1 MKEVYK
7 TALHLL
13 NYFDENKENEPK
25 EDNMAAATNE
35 MRNYLRTT
43 IGIADSTGNDP
54 NARREAIRDE
64 GLQVIEDFAEFH
76 DDDGIKTLCASVRK
90 PGGTVVDPNNPN
102 NSIPNPGH
110 SIPAICE
117 KRMKFAAYGAMLYG
131 QIGRNVTS
139 DSLSRPRLKEF
150 DKHAKIVEEHQ
161 EPESLPVISKTFGIM
176 KAMDVFPSHLRERI
190 GTAKV
195 ALSYVIRKEVNP
207 AQMRALKR
215 DDICSEGYEDFMSEL
230 IDKVDLTGQNYQ
242 EDNAKVFQI
251 MQDMVSG
258 TSHEASIKVHRRS
271 RDGRAAYLALC
282 KHNLGSSKWDRVIEE
297 CENYLMK
304 REWNGKNHRFTLKM
318 HISKHRDAFN
328 ELTRAS
334 QFVAYELPNEV
345 TRVSR
350 LLKSVTSK
358 DATIL
363 SAITTIKS
371 NKTMKGNFEEA
382 ADFLL
387 LTAPHP
393 KEIETSYRISAINMQ
408 NDSDKKGGKPK
419 EKGKTGVE
427 LRYYKQHEYAR
438 LNDAQKRELQDWRKE
453 KKASKKARISAVG
466 TKSEEEAKFGRLEEM
481 IKELT
486 NQNKNLQE
494 RVSALSTKPS
504 AGPLKNPLNQRGN
517 ANT

>member
-1 MKEVYK
+1 M
-7 TALHLL
+7 
-13 NYFDENKENEPK
+13 
-25 EDNMAAATNE
+25 
-35 MRNYLRTT
+35 
-43 IGIADSTGNDP
+43 
-54 NARREAIRDE
+54 
-64 GLQVIEDFAEFH
+64 
-76 DDDGIKTLCASVRK
+76 
-90 PGGTVVDPNNPN
+90 
-102 NSIPNPGH
+102 
-110 SIPAICE
+110 
-117 KRMKFAAYGAMLYG
+117 
-131 QIGRNVTS
+131 
-139 DSLSRPRLKEF
+139 
-150 DKHAKIVEEHQ
+150 
-161 EPESLPVISKTFGIM
+161 
-176 KAMDVFPSHLRERI
+176 
-190 GTAKV
+190 
-195 ALSYVIRKEVNP
+195 
-207 AQMRALKR
+207 
-215 DDICSEGYEDFMSEL
+215 
-230 IDKVDLTGQNYQ
+230 
-242 EDNAKVFQI
+242 
-251 MQDMVSG
+251 
-258 TSHEASIKVHRRS
+258 
-271 RDGRAAYLALC
+271 ALC

-304 REWNGKNHRFTLKM
+304 RECNGKNHRFTLKM

-350 LLKSVTSK
+350 LLKSITSK

-371 NKTMKGNFEEA
+371 NTTMKGNFEEA

-393 KEIETSYRISAINMQ
+393 KEIETSYRISAINMH

-517 ANT
+517 AHT